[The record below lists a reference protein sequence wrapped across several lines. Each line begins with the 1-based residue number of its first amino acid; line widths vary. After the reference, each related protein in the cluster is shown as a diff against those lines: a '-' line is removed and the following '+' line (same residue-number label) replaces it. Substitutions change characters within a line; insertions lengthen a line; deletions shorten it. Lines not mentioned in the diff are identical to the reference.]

1 MRTRSQKRTKPDVR
15 PVVAIGGEV
24 GESSVTFYAYRDEWG
39 GSYVPEED
47 RTPVSWSDQQLAENT
62 ERVRR
67 SGPAARAYENDRR
80 AGLSQPGKI
89 EIRDRLGNM
98 PRRRQVADPS
108 TGGHQL
114 RNPVPRWKRRAEARA
129 ADKAVR

>member
-1 MRTRSQKRTKPDVR
+1 MKIQKRTKPDVR

-24 GESSVTFYAYRDEWG
+24 GGGESPVTFWAYRDEWD
-39 GSYVPEED
+39 GSYVQD

-62 ERVRR
+62 ERVR

-80 AGLSQPGKI
+80 AGRRPVPARRRPVI
-89 EIRDRLGNM
+89 I
-98 PRRRQVADPS
+98 PRRRTTADPA

-114 RNPVPRWKRRAEARA
+114 RNPVPRWKRRSDARA
-129 ADKAVR
+129 AEKAARR